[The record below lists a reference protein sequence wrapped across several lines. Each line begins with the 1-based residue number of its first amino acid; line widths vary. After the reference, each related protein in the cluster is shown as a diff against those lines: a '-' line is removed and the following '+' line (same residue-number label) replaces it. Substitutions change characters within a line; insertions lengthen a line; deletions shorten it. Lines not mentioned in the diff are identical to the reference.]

1 MSSINKTYSHYPKS
15 ERITHVKKIIT
26 EELNVLE
33 YAEKAKIAPSSLYR
47 WIKQYKKEIEK
58 PESEPEPEKQEEQEV
73 EKIEEEIIKNLKTV
87 EKPEPEPEPEP
98 EKQEEQEVEKIE
110 EEIIKNLKTVEKPE
124 PEPEPEPEQKKQ
136 KTKNRRMDIIMLS
149 MVGISIG
156 LIGILLIQNN
166 KKGREKNDDRN
177 KNGRILER
185 ESRIIGIRDL

>member
-58 PESEPEPEKQEEQEV
+58 PES
-73 EKIEEEIIKNLKTV
+73 
-87 EKPEPEPEPEP
+87 EPEP